1 VNQQPPKP
9 ITPAAQPLADKLSA
23 ASVPVAGSPN
33 PLSST
38 TENASESVVPTPSA
52 SGVPASGKIF
62 DWAVLRRL
70 FGFIGPYQG
79 RFYLL
84 VGIIMLSACLA
95 PVTPLLI
102 RYTIDDVIASGK
114 GDQLLTMLMIMIGVL
129 VVQAL
134 VQFLNTYLSGWLG
147 QYVIRD
153 VRVQLYRKILQL
165 RLKFFDNTP
174 IGRLVT
180 RAISDIETLADVFSQ
195 GMAAIAG
202 DILQLVLVIAVMVYT
217 DWRLALISL
226 STIPVML
233 ISTYVFKEKI
243 KVSFNEVRT
252 AVANLNSFVQEH
264 ITGMNIV
271 QIFGS
276 EKIEAEK
283 FRDIN
288 KDHRDANI
296 RSIWYYSIY
305 FPVAD
310 IISAVAVGMVVWYG
324 ARQVLLT
331 DVSFGTITAF
341 IMFINLFFRPIRQL
355 ADRFNTLQMGI
366 VSTDRIIKLL
376 DSNEFTVNDGT
387 LVPKTLRGDVN
398 FDNVWF
404 AYNDEDWV
412 LRDISFRV
420 NAGETVAFVGATG
433 AGKSSII
440 NLLSRFYD
448 INKGEIT
455 IDGIDVHQYEL
466 GELRRNIG
474 VVLQD
479 VFLFSDTIA
488 NNITLGDERISREK
502 MVEAAK
508 LVGVHDFIER
518 LPGGYDYNVQERGA
532 TLSVGQRQLIS
543 FVRAMVQDPKII
555 VLDEATSSVDTET
568 EEMIQDA
575 IDKLMNGRTA
585 IVIAHRLSTI
595 QKADNIIVVDKG
607 RIVEQ
612 GTHDELLQQAGAYA
626 NLYQMQYKEMA

>member
-1 VNQQPPKP
+1 MNEETK
-9 ITPAAQPLADKLSA
+9 
-23 ASVPVAGSPN
+23 
-33 PLSST
+33 
-38 TENASESVVPTPSA
+38 
-52 SGVPASGKIF
+52 SGRIF
-62 DWAVLRRL
+62 DWAILRRL
-70 FGFIGPYQG
+70 YSFVKPYQG
-79 RFYLL
+79 RFYAL
-84 VGIIMLSACLA
+84 VGIIMLAACIA
-95 PVTPLLI
+95 PIQPLLI
-102 RYTIDDVIASGK
+102 RYTIDNVIAT
-114 GDQLLTMLMIMIGVL
+114 GDGSRLTVMLIIMIGVL
-129 VVQAL
+129 VVQAI
-134 VQFLNTYLSGWLG
+134 VQFSNTYLSGWLG

-153 VRVQLYRKILQL
+153 IRVQLYRKILQL

-180 RAISDIETLADVFSQ
+180 RSISDVETLADVFSE

-202 DILQLVLVIAVMVYT
+202 DILQLVLVIAVMFYT

-226 STIPVML
+226 STIPLML
-233 ISTYVFKEKI
+233 FSTYVFKEKI
-243 KVSFNEVRT
+243 KKSFNEVRT

-283 FRDIN
+283 FRAIN
-288 KDHRDANI
+288 DEHRKANI
-296 RSIWYYSIY
+296 RSILYYSVY
-305 FPVAD
+305 YPVAD

-324 ARQVLLT
+324 ARQIIQA
-331 DVSFGTITAF
+331 DVSFGTVTAF
-341 IMFINLFFRPIRQL
+341 VMFINLFFRPIRML

-376 DSNEFTVNDGT
+376 DSDEFTVNNGT
-387 LVPKTLRGDVN
+387 HKPATLRGEVD
-398 FDNVWF
+398 FENVWF
-404 AYNDEDWV
+404 AYNNEDWV

-448 INKGEIT
+448 INKGEIRV
-455 IDGIDVHQYEL
+455 DGIPADQYEL
-466 GELRRNIG
+466 GHLRRNIG

-479 VFLFSDTIA
+479 VFLFSDTIE
-488 NNITLGDERISREK
+488 NNITLGDKRISREK
-502 MVEAAK
+502 MIEAAK

-518 LPGGYDYNVQERGA
+518 LPGGYDYNVMERGA

-575 IDKLMNGRTA
+575 IGKLMKGRTA

-595 QKADNIIVVDKG
+595 QKANNIIVVDKG

-612 GTHDELLQQAGAYA
+612 GNHEELLQHEGFYA
-626 NLYQMQYKEMA
+626 NLYRMQYKEVV